1 MIVESKKVE
10 QEKFYDEIEDRI
22 NQIVKAIDD
31 CSNEDDYIK
40 VFERF
45 KMKMT
50 KNGALDKRLK
60 ENKLIIEYI
69 EKKNAKPTDDVK
81 MSQSNK

>member
-1 MIVESKKVE
+1 M
-10 QEKFYDEIEDRI
+10 
-22 NQIVKAIDD
+22 
-31 CSNEDDYIK
+31 K
-40 VFERF
+40 VFEKF

>member
-31 CSNEDDYIK
+31 C
-40 VFERF
+40 
-45 KMKMT
+45 
-50 KNGALDKRLK
+50 
-60 ENKLIIEYI
+60 
-69 EKKNAKPTDDVK
+69 
-81 MSQSNK
+81 